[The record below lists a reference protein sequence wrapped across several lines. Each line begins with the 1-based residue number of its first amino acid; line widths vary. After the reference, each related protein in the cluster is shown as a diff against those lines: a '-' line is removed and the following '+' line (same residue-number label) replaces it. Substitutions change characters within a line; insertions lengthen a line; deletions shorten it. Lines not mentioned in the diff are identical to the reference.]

1 MGDIFEYLE
10 NGDAKELRILNKMET
25 AMICGLHFE
34 LRVGQKLIRCLL
46 DECRRYLTIQG
57 FKDRMVECDRV
68 FNEVFTGG
76 DFASE
81 ELAVGDAMA
90 GDFRTNVEQGSPV
103 DFKTSMVKQRK
114 VFAHID
120 KLCDTVFKD
129 LPESEELEDR
139 KVQWKRLLY
148 CHEEVM
154 IWIREPL
161 DFTPTM
167 IDTFQLKAD
176 EFGRFFRA
184 LLGVLAETN
193 YVHDLTSAHFRPF
206 LEEFGNV
213 FRFSG
218 IGFESY
224 IGVVRSFALRRTQR
238 GGHKG
243 GKNDRQK
250 TTIAMAMADKGLRD
264 NALISAAMQA
274 DGDKILESEIFE
286 DGAIVGKIGLKE
298 ATQVEPPKKRGRPFK
313 IREPTVRA
321 GLEVA
326 IGDPADDLDI
336 DVLPASVGDDTLA
349 NSAGVHFMLPSA
361 SSADVLSAANVD
373 QDGDSDDEYSTAEGN
388 LLAASVPVADYEV
401 YIDTDNEM
409 PDLVR

>member
-1 MGDIFEYLE
+1 LIKYFMNSFVFVMGDIFEYLE

-57 FKDRMVECDRV
+57 FKDRMVECDRI

-129 LPESEELEDR
+129 LPDSEELEDR
-139 KVQWKRLLY
+139 KEQWKRLLK

-161 DFTPTM
+161 DFTPAM

-206 LEEFGNV
+206 LERYGNV

-224 IGVVRSFALRRTQR
+224 IGVVRSYALRRTQR

-243 GKNDRQK
+243 GKNERQK

-274 DGDKILESEIFE
+274 DGDKLLESAIFE
-286 DGAIVGKIGLKE
+286 DGAVVGKEGLAE
-298 ATQVEPPKKRGRPFK
+298 ITRVGPPKKRGRPFK
-313 IREPTVRA
+313 IREPTERA
-321 GLEVA
+321 GL
-326 IGDPADDLDI
+326 DD
-336 DVLPASVGDDTLA
+336 
-349 NSAGVHFMLPSA
+349 
-361 SSADVLSAANVD
+361 AAVD
-373 QDGDSDDEYSTAEGN
+373 QIEDSDDEIAPLTDEI
-388 LLAASVPVADYEV
+388 LQASVPVDEYE
-401 YIDTDNEM
+401 IIASTDDASPNI
-409 PDLVR
+409 LRYLIY